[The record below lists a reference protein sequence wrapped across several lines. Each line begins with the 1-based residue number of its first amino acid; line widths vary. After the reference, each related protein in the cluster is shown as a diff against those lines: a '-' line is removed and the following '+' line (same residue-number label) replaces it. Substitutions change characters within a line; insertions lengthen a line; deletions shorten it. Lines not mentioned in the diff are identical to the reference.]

1 MKIRKSVALASVLA
15 GAEIALAACGGSS
28 TATIHGQLNP
38 TGSGSILGVGG
49 DAVGYGA
56 CAADTPKPGDQLTV
70 TDASG
75 KVIGNTTL
83 GTWSRATVRVS
94 GLTLN
99 TCQMP
104 FTMTGVP
111 AETRYGF
118 QVANVPGTTWINDIS
133 KPVTLSVSSS

>member
-1 MKIRKSVALASVLA
+1 MNIRRSAVFASALAAS
-15 GAEIALAACGGSS
+15 GIALAACGGSS

-49 DAVGYGA
+49 DAVGHGA
-56 CAADTPKPGDQLTV
+56 CATDTPKPGSQITI

-83 GTWSRATVRVS
+83 GTWSRATVQVS

-99 TCQMP
+99 T
-104 FTMTGVP
+104 
-111 AETRYGF
+111 
-118 QVANVPGTTWINDIS
+118 
-133 KPVTLSVSSS
+133 